1 MSFPWKKN
9 REKEKIFF
17 NKNNNDLI
25 RELKEKGITNKNIL
39 SAIKKVPRELF
50 VNKTSTQWAYENT
63 ALPVECGQTI
73 SQPYVVAYMI
83 DCLKLKKTD
92 KVLEV
97 GTGTGYQT
105 AIISHLCQKI
115 YTIEIFDKLFN
126 QAKINMGKLKIK
138 NIIYKL
144 GNGLNGWGEK
154 ILFDAIIVSA
164 ASKEIPPKLL
174 QNLKNNG
181 KLIIPKK
188 YPLENQ
194 KLILIEKNSENN
206 FEKKELFDVKFVPL
220 LNNNNGN

>member
-1 MSFPWKKN
+1 MFFPWEKN

-39 SAIKKVPRELF
+39 SAIKKVPRALF
-50 VNKTSTQWAYENT
+50 VNKNFAQRAYENI
-63 ALPVECGQTI
+63 ALPTECGQTI
-73 SQPYVVAYMI
+73 SQPYVIAYMI
-83 DCLKLKKTD
+83 DCLNLKKTD

-97 GTGTGYQT
+97 GSGTGYQA

-115 YTIEIFDKLFN
+115 YTIEIFDKLSN
-126 QAKINMGKLKIK
+126 QTKINMGKLKIK
-138 NIIYKL
+138 NVIYKL

-194 KLILIEKNSENN
+194 KLILIEKKSENN
-206 FEKKELFDVKFVPL
+206 FKKKELFDVKFVPL

>member
-1 MSFPWKKN
+1 
-9 REKEKIFF
+9 
-17 NKNNNDLI
+17 
-25 RELKEKGITNKNIL
+25 
-39 SAIKKVPRELF
+39 
-50 VNKTSTQWAYENT
+50 
-63 ALPVECGQTI
+63 
-73 SQPYVVAYMI
+73 
-83 DCLKLKKTD
+83 
-92 KVLEV
+92 
-97 GTGTGYQT
+97 
-105 AIISHLCQKI
+105 
-115 YTIEIFDKLFN
+115 
-126 QAKINMGKLKIK
+126 MGKLKIK

-220 LNNNNGN
+220 LSKDFEKQI

>member
-1 MSFPWKKN
+1 MFFPWKKD
-9 REKEKIFF
+9 RKKEKNLF
-17 NKNNNDLI
+17 NKSNNDLVKK
-25 RELKEKGITNKNIL
+25 LKEKGITEKNIL
-39 SAIKKVPRELF
+39 NAIQKVPRELF
-50 VNKTSTQWAYENT
+50 VNEISAQWAYEDM
-63 ALPVECGQTI
+63 ALPSECGQTI

-97 GTGTGYQT
+97 GTGTGYQA

-115 YTIEIFDKLFN
+115 YTVEIFNKLLN
-126 QAKINMGKLKIK
+126 QAKINIKKLKIK

-144 GNGLNGWGEK
+144 GNGVNGWEEK

-164 ASKEIPPKLL
+164 ASEKIPSKLL
-174 QNLKNNG
+174 QSLKNNG

-188 YPLENQ
+188 YPSENQ
-194 KLILIEKNSENN
+194 KLILIKKNSENS

-220 LNNNNGN
+220 LNKNIEH

>member
-1 MSFPWKKN
+1 MFFPWEKN

-39 SAIKKVPRELF
+39 SAIKKVPRALF
-50 VNKTSTQWAYENT
+50 VNKNYSQRAYENI
-63 ALPVECGQTI
+63 ALPTECGQTI
-73 SQPYVVAYMI
+73 SQPYVIAYMI
-83 DCLKLKKTD
+83 DCLNLKKTD
-92 KVLEV
+92 KVLEI
-97 GTGTGYQT
+97 GSGTGYQA
-105 AIISHLCQKI
+105 AIISHLCQNI
-115 YTIEIFDKLFN
+115 YTIEIFDKLSN
-126 QAKINMGKLKIK
+126 QTKINMGKLKIK
-138 NIIYKL
+138 NVIYKL

-194 KLILIEKNSENN
+194 KLILIEKKSENN
-206 FEKKELFDVKFVPL
+206 FKKKELFDVKFVPL

>member
-1 MSFPWKKN
+1 MFFPWEKN

-39 SAIKKVPRELF
+39 SAIKKVPRALF
-50 VNKTSTQWAYENT
+50 VNKNSAQWAYENI
-63 ALPVECGQTI
+63 ALPAECEQTI

-83 DCLKLKKTD
+83 DCLNLKKTD
-92 KVLEV
+92 KVLEI
-97 GTGTGYQT
+97 GTGTGYQA

-126 QAKINMGKLKIK
+126 QAKINMEKLKIK

-144 GNGLNGWGEK
+144 GNGLNGWGGK

-181 KLIIPKK
+181 KLIIPQK

-206 FEKKELFDVKFVPL
+206 FKKEELFDVKFVPL

>member
-1 MSFPWKKN
+1 MSFPWEKN
-9 REKEKIFF
+9 REKDKIFF

-63 ALPVECGQTI
+63 ALPIECGQTI

-206 FEKKELFDVKFVPL
+206 LEKKELFDVKFVPL